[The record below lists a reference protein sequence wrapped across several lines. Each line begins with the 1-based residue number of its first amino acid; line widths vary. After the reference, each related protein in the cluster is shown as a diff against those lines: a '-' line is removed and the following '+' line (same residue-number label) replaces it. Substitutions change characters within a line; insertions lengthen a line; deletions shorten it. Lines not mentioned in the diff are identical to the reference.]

1 MSKCRWWPPR
11 WGELQDEKPFKLPQG
26 FGLRQPSGAFRILPR
41 VKSGGGPPQSKTL
54 ARFTSASSK
63 RAISESP
70 KFLMTARRNIMLGTA
85 GHVDHGKSA
94 LVKLLTG
101 CETDTLA
108 EEKQRGLT
116 IDLGF
121 APCQLADKRVV
132 GIVDVPGHVDFIRNM
147 VAGAHGIDVVIF
159 VVAADDGIMPQTH
172 EHLHILTLMGLK
184 HGLVAL
190 TKTDLVDAA
199 RRDYVIQDLR
209 LLLAETFL
217 ATAPICPISNITG
230 EGYDGFFDSLNQT
243 VEACG
248 DRPCTGP
255 FRLWVEDSFT
265 IRGAGTVVTGIPTHG
280 RIRPE
285 DELHLLPAGLSGH
298 VRKMQVYG
306 ENATEGNAGECVALN
321 IPELD
326 PEAVRRGT
334 LLCGSNSFEPVTMA
348 EAELQILKSISAQ
361 IEDYL
366 EVQFH
371 VGTASVSAHL
381 AMLDETAMTGGQKQ
395 FVQLRLALP
404 LPLVPGER
412 FVVRA
417 NITGTGGSG
426 LTTIGGGQI
435 LGLSNTRLR
444 RKKQWTLD
452 LLAARRDA
460 IADPL
465 RWCEQMVR
473 ESESPATVASLQKK
487 CWSRPEEIAAA
498 LEKLRAE
505 KRVVAVGGCDAPS
518 QKVAAT
524 PSSRDVAGI
533 IPGTGDE
540 ASPSPSA
547 TRASQLR
554 WLHREVIQKLAEAM
568 LAAIQNFHTANPQRA
583 GVSREEL
590 LATLKANPVFL
601 DAAAESL
608 LQSKQLERNG
618 VLLARAGWNA
628 RVPDR
633 DQNLCHQIAAKL
645 QQAGWSPPGLEEL
658 AVSVSEPL
666 PRVTTMA
673 KLLAER
679 GVVMK
684 LDDRI
689 WMHRDA
695 VEAGK
700 QTALKLFRQS
710 PAFSTM
716 EFRDALGVSRKF
728 AVPLVDYLDK
738 IRFTVRSG
746 NNRTPGVEAKKLLHP
761 VAAEVTRL

>member
-1 MSKCRWWPPR
+1 MF
-11 WGELQDEKPFKLPQG
+11 PFFIVNP
-26 FGLRQPSGAFRILPR
+26 
-41 VKSGGGPPQSKTL
+41 
-54 ARFTSASSK
+54 
-63 RAISESP
+63 
-70 KFLMTARRNIMLGTA
+70 RRNIMLGTA

-184 HGLVAL
+184 HGVVAL

-209 LLLAETFL
+209 RLLAETFL
-217 ATAPICPISNITG
+217 ANAPICPISNITG
-230 EGYDGFFDSLNQT
+230 EGFDNFFDSLNQ
-243 VEACG
+243 VVNACG
-248 DRPCTGP
+248 QRKCDGL
-255 FRLWVEDSFT
+255 FRMWVEDAFT

-280 RIRPE
+280 QIRPG

-306 ENATEGNAGECVALN
+306 ENAVEGNAGECVALN

-326 PEAVRRGT
+326 HEAVWRGT
-334 LLCGSNSFEPVTMA
+334 VLCGSNSFEPVAMA
-348 EAELQILKSISAQ
+348 EAELQILKSISAK

-371 VGTASVSAHL
+371 VGTAAVSAHL
-381 AMLDETAMTGGQKQ
+381 AMLDETTMTGGQKQ
-395 FVQLRLALP
+395 FVQLRLASP

-452 LLAARRDA
+452 LLAARREA

-473 ESESPATVASLQKK
+473 ESEAPATGASLQKK
-487 CWSRPEEIAAA
+487 CWNRADEITEAI
-498 LEKLRAE
+498 ERLRAE
-505 KRVVAVGGCDAPS
+505 NRVVSVSGG
-518 QKVAAT
+518 
-524 PSSRDVAGI
+524 G
-533 IPGTGDE
+533 
-540 ASPSPSA
+540 
-547 TRASQLR
+547 
-554 WLHREVIQKLAEAM
+554 WLHRAVIDKMAAQI
-568 LAAIQNFHTANPQRA
+568 LAATQAFHAANPQRA
-583 GVSREEL
+583 GIGRAEL
-590 LATLKANPVFL
+590 LATLKANPFLL
-601 DAAAESL
+601 DAAIKSL
-608 LQSKQLERNG
+608 LQSKRLERNG
-618 VLLARAGWNA
+618 DLLARAGWNA
-628 RVPDR
+628 RLPDR
-633 DQNLCHQIAAKL
+633 DQKLCDQIAAKL

-658 AVSVSEPL
+658 AVSVNEPL
-666 PRVTTMA
+666 SRVTTMA

-679 GVVMK
+679 GVAMR

-700 QTALKLFRQS
+700 QTALKLFQKA
-710 PAFSTM
+710 PVFSTM
-716 EFRDALGVSRKF
+716 DFRDALGVSRKF
-728 AVPLVDYLDK
+728 AVPLVDHLDK

-746 NNRTPGVEAKKLLHP
+746 NNRTPGVEAKKLLNP